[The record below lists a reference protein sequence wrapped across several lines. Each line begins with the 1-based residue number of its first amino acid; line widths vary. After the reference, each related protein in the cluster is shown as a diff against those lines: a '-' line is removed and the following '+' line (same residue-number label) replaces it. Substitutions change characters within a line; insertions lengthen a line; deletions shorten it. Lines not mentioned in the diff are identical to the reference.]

1 MNGSEQAALA
11 LLLMGIGVV
20 LLIGELLLPTHG
32 LLGLLAGLSVLAGVG
47 VCFFISPLLGLG
59 VLLGVVIASPVL
71 AAGFLWIW
79 PKTPIGRR
87 LVLQQITGKVSPPP
101 ICIGQTGV
109 TISEL
114 RPWGECEFG
123 DTRVEAMS
131 EHGILP
137 ARCTVK
143 VVALTNGHA
152 VVRRLETN
160 V

>member
-1 MNGSEQAALA
+1 VNGSEQGALA

-32 LLGLLAGLSVLAGVG
+32 LLGLLAGMSVLTGVG
-47 VCFFISPLLGLG
+47 VCFLINPLLGLG
-59 VLLGVVIASPVL
+59 VLIGVVVASPAI

-79 PKTPIGRR
+79 PKTPIGKR
-87 LVLQQITGKVSPPP
+87 LVLQQVTGQVTPPAL
-101 ICIGQTGV
+101 CIGQTGV

-123 DTRVEAMS
+123 DLRVEAMS

-137 ARCTVK
+137 AHCSVK
-143 VVALTNGHA
+143 VVALSNGHA
-152 VVRRLETN
+152 VVRPVETT